1 MIYFLAAL
9 CLAAPLLIL
18 FVDPTHDYLPVTQ
31 SMHDLSVL
39 PRLAATATFTGGALI
54 WGAVLL
60 AGERW
65 PAGRWPAT
73 LWGPLVAFVVV
84 NVLALLFAVDWR
96 SSLMGETFR
105 YQGLAA
111 TLLYVL
117 LFAVTAVAVRTTRD
131 LRWLLLAV
139 FVGALG
145 AAGYA
150 LVQKAG
156 LDWIAWSG
164 KSVERPFG
172 TMGQANVLGA
182 FLVAAIS
189 AVLFLVLTARERWQQ
204 AALGAGVVAMLAAL
218 FFTLSRSA
226 YLAAGVVLLLWGAVA
241 FRWYLPELQERS
253 QRIALRFG
261 VVAVAAAPLLLALV
275 AVFFTGLPGGRIAVA
290 GAENSEA
297 VQGRI
302 SLWRL
307 GLEMTADRPLLGYGQ
322 DGFSIKFPVYRDQP
336 DLEGIGTKTL
346 DPESSHNFFIDLL
359 SGTGVLGLLAFLG
372 LVGAVF
378 WHAGRRTLT
387 TDDSQLR
394 LAFVALGGG
403 VLGYLVAV
411 FFGFMEA
418 TSGWLFW
425 LLLGAMAGLLAKTA
439 SEPGERSPQEEEAG
453 EKRRKSRKEKRRDR
467 ERRRE
472 ERLRMEAAAQ
482 PNVLVSGLAAIV
494 LSLLGA
500 ITLGWAATITAADL
514 AAGQAQMATGR
525 GEREAA
531 ARLAGSAS
539 TWNPLRKTYLFQ
551 EAVAHERDLA
561 LEPAIE
567 TYEKLVSRYEP
578 EAIDLLNLATVKER
592 LARTEG
598 RPIEDDLPDI
608 ERDLERALAL
618 DPFSVDIHLAVA
630 NLYEQ
635 LGNDMR
641 AYEISLEAYCWG
653 AGCDY
658 DSSGPN

>member
-1 MIYFLAAL
+1 MIFFLAAL

-31 SMHDLSVL
+31 SMRDLAVL
-39 PRLAATATFTGGALI
+39 PRLAATATFTGGALL
-54 WGAVLL
+54 WGAALL
-60 AGERW
+60 ASERW

-73 LWGPLVAFVVV
+73 LWGPVVAFVVV
-84 NVLALLFAVDWR
+84 NFLALLFAVDWR
-96 SSLMGETFR
+96 ASLMGETFR

-139 FVGALG
+139 FAGALG

-156 LDWIAWSG
+156 LDWIPWSG
-164 KSVERPFG
+164 NSVERPFG

-189 AVLFLVLTARERWQQ
+189 SVLFLVLTARERWQQ
-204 AALGAGVVAMLAAL
+204 AVLGAGVVAMLAAL
-218 FFTLSRSA
+218 FFTVSRSA

-241 FRWYLPELQERS
+241 LRWYLPALPERR

-261 VVAVAAAPLLLALV
+261 VVAVAAAPLVLALV
-275 AVFFTGLPGGRIAVA
+275 AVFFTGLPQGRVAVA
-290 GAENSEA
+290 SAENSEA
-297 VQGRI
+297 VQGRL

-336 DLEGIGTKTL
+336 DLAGLGARSL

-378 WHAGRRTLT
+378 WHAGRRALA
-387 TDDSQLR
+387 TDDSHLR

-403 VLGYLVAV
+403 VLGYLVAI

-425 LLLGAMAGLLAKTA
+425 LLLGAMAGLLAQTA
-439 SEPGERSPQEEEAG
+439 SEPGEESREEQGGERRRRSRQ
-453 EKRRKSRKEKRRDR
+453 EKRRDR
-467 ERRRE
+467 EKRRE
-472 ERLRMEAAAQ
+472 ERLMREAAAQ
-482 PNVLVSGLAAIV
+482 PNVMVSGLAAIV
-494 LSLLGA
+494 LFLLGVVA
-500 ITLGWAATITAADL
+500 LGWAATITAADL
-514 AAGQAQMATGR
+514 AAGQAQLATGR

-531 ARLAGSAS
+531 ERLAGRAA
-539 TWNPLRKTYLFQ
+539 TWNPLRKEYLFQ
-551 EAVAHERDLA
+551 KAEAHERALA
-561 LEPAIE
+561 LERAIE
-567 TYEKLVSRYEP
+567 TYEKLIRRHEP
-578 EAIDLLNLATVKER
+578 AAVDLLNLARARMR
-592 LARTEG
+592 LAQTEG
-598 RPIEDDLPDI
+598 RPVEEDLPEI
-608 ERDLERALAL
+608 ERELERALAL
-618 DPFSVDIHLAVA
+618 DPFNTPIHLEIADVF
-630 NLYEQ
+630 ER
-635 LGNDMR
+635 LGNDLR
-641 AYEISLEAYCWG
+641 AFEIGAETYCWG
-653 AGCDY
+653 IICD
-658 DSSGPN
+658 